1 MFCEHRT
8 RGQTQRTC
16 APVGLPRP
24 RPTPLPNPLCAPLP
38 AAERSFPPSFA
49 QPEPGAARRRWRAFG
64 ARCCSEFAEPLPSS
78 RKQRSGPSAPP
89 SRRPPPRPAPTQRA
103 LRRSRRRRSRT
114 MEGGSHL
121 PPLHLVLL
129 RLAPAHGER
138 SLLLVR
144 ILRLVR
150 HDGRGRYARSELA
163 KSTWG
168 RRPDAGSWVAFLP
181 NRERSRAAATPT
193 TPAQHRGKMGMHLWQ
208 VVGRHVPTDRNPK
221 PKIFRMKVFAEDEV
235 RARRLAFS
243 SPHIFSGAERG
254 SWRRCRRGSGR
265 GGGARGCRAYG
276 RIVPL
281 FGTPRG
287 GG

>member
-1 MFCEHRT
+1 
-8 RGQTQRTC
+8 
-16 APVGLPRP
+16 
-24 RPTPLPNPLCAPLP
+24 
-38 AAERSFPPSFA
+38 
-49 QPEPGAARRRWRAFG
+49 
-64 ARCCSEFAEPLPSS
+64 
-78 RKQRSGPSAPP
+78 
-89 SRRPPPRPAPTQRA
+89 
-103 LRRSRRRRSRT
+103 

-150 HDGRGRYARSELA
+150 HDGRGRYARSSESRRSTSGGTARRGLLLGCLFA
-163 KSTWG
+163 KNRPL
-168 RRPDAGSWVAFLP
+168 RRP
-181 NRERSRAAATPT
+181 AA

-243 SPHIFSGAERG
+243 SHAFQRSGAG
-254 SWRRCRRGSGR
+254 KLAALPA
-265 GGGARGCRAYG
+265 GALAGAG
-276 RIVPL
+276 VHGDAGL
-281 FGTPRG
+281 TEG
-287 GG
+287 

>member
-1 MFCEHRT
+1 
-8 RGQTQRTC
+8 
-16 APVGLPRP
+16 
-24 RPTPLPNPLCAPLP
+24 
-38 AAERSFPPSFA
+38 
-49 QPEPGAARRRWRAFG
+49 
-64 ARCCSEFAEPLPSS
+64 
-78 RKQRSGPSAPP
+78 
-89 SRRPPPRPAPTQRA
+89 
-103 LRRSRRRRSRT
+103 

-150 HDGRGRYARSELA
+150 HDGRGRYARSSKSQSTSGGGGECCGLLLGCLFA
-163 KSTWG
+163 KNRPL
-168 RRPDAGSWVAFLP
+168 RRP
-181 NRERSRAAATPT
+181 AA

-243 SPHIFSGAERG
+243 NAFQRSGAG
-254 SWRRCRRGSGR
+254 KLAALPA
-265 GGGARGCRAYG
+265 GALAGAG
-276 RIVPL
+276 VHGDAGL
-281 FGTPRG
+281 TEG
-287 GG
+287 